1 MLYSEI
7 KQVIIISC
15 KVLLAVEITPIF
27 DERKLYM
34 INFHNLDEIL
44 RRIYRLILCEALAK
58 VF

>member
-7 KQVIIISC
+7 KQLIIISC

-44 RRIYRLILCEALAK
+44 RIYKLILREAWAK